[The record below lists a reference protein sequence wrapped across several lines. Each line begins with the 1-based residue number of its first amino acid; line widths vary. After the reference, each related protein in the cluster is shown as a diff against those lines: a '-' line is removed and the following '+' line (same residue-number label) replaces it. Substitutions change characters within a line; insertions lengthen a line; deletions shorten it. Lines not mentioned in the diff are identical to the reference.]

1 MRDLIRRMGGGGC
14 QLELIKG
21 EQGQLGLAYPRSLGC
36 VSVMGFLRSLSKL
49 TLLI

>member
-1 MRDLIRRMGGGGC
+1 MPAGADKRRAGAAGADLSR
-14 QLELIKG
+14 ES
-21 EQGQLGLAYPRSLGC
+21 GLCLS